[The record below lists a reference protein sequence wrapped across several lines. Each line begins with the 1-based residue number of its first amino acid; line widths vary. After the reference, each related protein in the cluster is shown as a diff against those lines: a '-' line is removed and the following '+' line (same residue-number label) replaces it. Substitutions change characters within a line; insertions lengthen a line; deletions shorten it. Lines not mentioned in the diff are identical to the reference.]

1 LISNLTLDGDL
12 PKLNN
17 GTVNLMVPSNGPLM
31 VGLELKDSNNNGMN
45 FSDYPSIN
53 PLLVMLNSSEIDL

>member
-1 LISNLTLDGDL
+1 M
-12 PKLNN
+12 
-17 GTVNLMVPSNGPLM
+17 TVNLMVPSNGPLM

-53 PLLVMLNSSEIDL
+53 PLLVMPNSSEIDL

>member
-1 LISNLTLDGDL
+1 
-12 PKLNN
+12 
-17 GTVNLMVPSNGPLM
+17 MVLSNGPLM

-53 PLLVMLNSSEIDL
+53 LQLVMPIISEIDL

>member
-1 LISNLTLDGDL
+1 MIWNLIPDGDL
-12 PKLNN
+12 LTSEN
-17 GTVNLMVPSNGPLM
+17 GMVNSMVPSNGPLM

-53 PLLVMLNSSEIDL
+53 PQPVMPNSSEIDL